1 MKKRPD
7 IIFIFSDQQRADTVN
22 ETVTPNLVRYADEG
36 DIFNETYTCQPVCGP
51 ARACIQT
58 GTYPNENGCVTNGV
72 PMKKEDI
79 HLADAFNAAG
89 YDTAYIGKW
98 HLASKGLEYRKKGVP
113 EELRGGYKY
122 WLAADLLEFSSN
134 GSGGTLW
141 DNDCKEVRFDGV
153 RADKMTDFA
162 LDYINKPHDK
172 PYFLFISYLE
182 PHHQNTSGRFECPQG
197 AAAKFKDMPYP
208 EDIEGLVGDYVF
220 HYPSYLACCETLDK
234 NVARIVDAL
243 KASGK
248 YDDTL
253 IIYTSDHGCH
263 FRTRNLEY
271 KRSCHSAST
280 HIPLIVFGGAYKK
293 GELDVEKLVSLID
306 LPPTVLTAAGIDVPD
321 TFRGIPVQSDKK
333 RDCVFV
339 HISESGN
346 GRCVITKRYVYSVT
360 SGLNYDTNVYKDDYL
375 YDKEKDKGERKNLIN
390 SREYAGV
397 KEEMRKL
404 LTREM
409 VNAGEKAPVF
419 KKRLFKKNI

>member
-1 MKKRPD
+1 MSRRPD

-22 ETVTPNLVRYADEG
+22 AEVTPNLVRFAQEG
-36 DIFNETYTCQPVCGP
+36 DLFDSAYTCQPVCGP
-51 ARACIQT
+51 ARACLQT
-58 GTYPNENGCVTNGV
+58 GEYPNKNGCITNGV
-72 PMKKEDI
+72 PMKKEDV
-79 HLADAFNAAG
+79 HLADVFNEGG

-141 DNDCKEVRFDGV
+141 DNDCNEVTFKGV
-153 RADKMTDFA
+153 RADRMTDFA
-162 LDYINKPHDK
+162 IDYINSEHEK
-172 PYFLFISYLE
+172 PYFLFLSYLE
-182 PHHQNTSGRFECPQG
+182 PHHQNTSGRFECPKG
-197 AAAKFKDMPYP
+197 AADKFKGTPYP
-208 EDIEGLVGDYVF
+208 DDLKGLPGDYVF

-234 NVARIVDAL
+234 DVARIVEAL
-243 KASGK
+243 KSSGR

-263 FRTRNLEY
+263 FRTRNIEY

-280 HIPLIVFGGAYKK
+280 HIPLIVFGGAYGKDF
-293 GELDVEKLVSLID
+293 GDPSRLISLID
-306 LPPTVLTAAGIDVPD
+306 LPPTVLAAAGLKAPAQFQGVAM
-321 TFRGIPVQSDKK
+321 QSGEK

-346 GRCVITKRYVYSVT
+346 GRCVITDRYVYSVM
-360 SGLNYDTNVYKDDYL
+360 SGRNYDTNVYKDDYL
-375 YDKEKDKGERKNLIN
+375 YDRQTDKAERKNLIN
-390 SREYAGV
+390 DPAYADVKKKLRE
-397 KEEMRKL
+397 L

-409 VNAGEKAPVF
+409 VKAGEKAPIFRRRIF
-419 KKRLFKKNI
+419 KRNV

>member
-7 IIFIFSDQQRADTVN
+7 IIFIFSDQQRADTIN
-22 ETVTPNLVRYADEG
+22 ESVTPNLVGYAEEG

-58 GTYPNENGCVTNGV
+58 GTYPNKNGCVTNGV

-98 HLASKGLEYRKKGVP
+98 HLASKGLEYREKGVP

-134 GSGGTLW
+134 GSGGVLW

-162 LDYINKPHDK
+162 LDYINKPHEK
-172 PYFLFISYLE
+172 PYFLFVSYLE
-182 PHHQNTSGRFECPQG
+182 PHHQNTSGRFECPPG
-197 AAAKFKDMPYP
+197 TASKFKDMPYP
-208 EDIEGLVGDYVF
+208 EDIKGLVGDYIF
-220 HYPSYLACCETLDK
+220 HYPSYLACCEALDK
-234 NVARIVDAL
+234 NVARIVNAL
-243 KASGK
+243 KESGR

-280 HIPLIVFGGAYKK
+280 HIPLIIFGGAYKK
-293 GELDVEKLVSLID
+293 GELDAEKLVSLID
-306 LPPTVLTAAGIDVPD
+306 LPPTVLTAAEAEVPAA
-321 TFRGIPVQSDKK
+321 FCGVPLQSDEK

-346 GRCVITKRYVYSVT
+346 GRCVITQSYVYSVT
-360 SGLNYDTNVYKDDYL
+360 SGFNYNTNVDKDDYL

-409 VNAGEKAPVF
+409 VNAGEQPPVF
-419 KKRLFKKNI
+419 KRRIFKKNI